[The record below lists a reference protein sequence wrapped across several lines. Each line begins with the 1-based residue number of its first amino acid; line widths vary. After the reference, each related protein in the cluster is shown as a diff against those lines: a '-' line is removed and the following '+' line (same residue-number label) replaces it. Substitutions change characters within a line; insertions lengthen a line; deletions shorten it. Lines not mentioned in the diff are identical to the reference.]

1 VKVFDILDPN
11 TPAVGKHFL
20 EASAGTGK
28 TFTIENVIPRL
39 ILESEDPIQIDQIL
53 VVTFTR
59 AATRELKTRIQT
71 HLRQIATALQE
82 GRGGPS
88 YIQSYFSGSKERL
101 YSARRKIEEAC
112 CSFEKAQIFTL
123 HGFALKILQRFAF
136 DAKSFTSQE
145 QTSNRELFPYIKDF
159 LRSGISKEFVSSSQ
173 MQRIYNQRNIAKDS
187 DALCEQ
193 LIYLLEKSEQIGS
206 YPSAIESYNAWQQAM
221 SCFSLIQ
228 EEQLWRNYKIR
239 APRLVSSLKW
249 KEQAEKVFSWVAK
262 GECSFE
268 DWDQL
273 LSEKEFFL
281 GQIKPAK
288 GKEEITPYSDLFEQM
303 RVTLTKLYEEAT
315 NTDILM
321 LQLAKAA
328 EQYYKK
334 GKKEQSIHSPDD
346 FIGSLQ
352 QALQESSFV
361 TKVQKMYKA
370 LIIDEFQDTDAA
382 QWEIFSTL
390 FLSKENPCPNI
401 YLVGDPKQSIYSF
414 RSADV
419 YIYLQAKSAF
429 SQEEQYHLNT
439 NYRSHPQ
446 LVEALGF
453 LFSHDLPSN
462 WMFLPKAPEGL
473 AVQQVA
479 ARPIYNSSFQDEI
492 KGRVHFFGCEQQV
505 EKKGKWPS
513 VEIEEKKILPYIAKE
528 IHRLCNV
535 SDLQYK
541 QIAILVKD
549 RYQAERVQQVL
560 AEYKIPCQMQ
570 KSISA
575 NSLSFFSMKEIFDCL
590 ISPKEI
596 SALKRFLGGSILG
609 FNEKDL
615 QGGIEN
621 PLVQKAREYFQLS
634 RDKVEQKG
642 FGVFF
647 ADFLSSKD
655 FMKDKSIAEALLLR
669 DKNDLYFELR
679 QICQILIQYSPQGY
693 YDVVALHEFLQK
705 LQENEYKELLHQYA
719 EQEEDQVHVMTLH
732 KSKGLEFDIVFALS
746 LPCRHTSQESY
757 VMASTE
763 EGKQLIASL
772 EDNSFSLHQ
781 EETDAEKLRQLYV
794 ALTRAKERVYIPII
808 IPSDYQEVAYG
819 TASALEIF
827 LAARSLAD
835 FSFSDVYTKIG
846 SYTKKEVISLL
857 EPLCKGSSIT
867 YEDIEDCAEDI
878 YLSKK
883 QILSLEEPTPFHPS
897 FIQGYI
903 CSFSSL
909 VKEEKE
915 SQDLFFSKDI
925 SEKDP
930 TVSLPLG
937 AETGVVIHA
946 ILESLCKADLH
957 GSLSEKSEKVVK
969 KHCSGTLLEGMEPLV
984 TDMILGALN
993 AQIVTDMGTIVLA
1006 NIPSSQ
1012 MRAEVEFL
1020 YPIGPSFMKGFIDLI
1035 FEFQGKYFLLDWK
1048 TNALE
1053 ADTEEALQKCM
1064 QEHRYDIQATIY
1076 AFALEKYIALFD
1088 RRPFSECFGG
1098 AIYFFLREK
1107 KALVFHPN
1115 STSIQDLQQAE
1126 DFLWMKE

>member
-1 VKVFDILDPN
+1 MRIFDILDPN
-11 TPAVGKHFL
+11 TAAVGKHFL

-59 AATRELKTRIQT
+59 AATRELKTRIHA

-112 CSFEKAQIFTL
+112 YCFEKAQIFTL

-136 DAKSFTSQE
+136 DAKSFTNQE
-145 QTSNRELFPYIKDF
+145 TLNNRELFHYIKDF
-159 LRSGISKEFVSSSQ
+159 LRSGISKELLSSSQ

-187 DALCEQ
+187 QALCQQ
-193 LIYLLEKSEQIGS
+193 LIYLLEKSQEICS
-206 YPSAIESYNAWQQAM
+206 YRAALESYNAWQEAM
-221 SCFSLIQ
+221 KSFSLMQ
-228 EEQLWRNYKIR
+228 EDELWRNYKIR
-239 APRLVSSLKW
+239 APRLVSSVKW
-249 KEQAEKVFSWVAK
+249 KEQAEKVFSWIAK
-262 GECSFE
+262 GQCSFE
-268 DWDQL
+268 EWDQL

-281 GQIKPAK
+281 NQIKPPK
-288 GKEEITPYSDLFEQM
+288 GREEVTPYSNLFEQM
-303 RVTLTKLYEEAT
+303 RSTLTSLYEEAT

-328 EQYYKK
+328 QEYYKK
-334 GKKEQSIHSPDD
+334 GKKEESIHSPDD
-346 FIGSLQ
+346 FITTLQ
-352 QALQESSFV
+352 QALQERSFV
-361 TKVQKMYKA
+361 AKVQKMYKA

-382 QWEIFSTL
+382 QWNIFSTL
-390 FLSKENPCPNI
+390 FLGKENPCSNV

-429 SQEEQYHLNT
+429 CEEEQYHLNT

-446 LVEALGF
+446 LVEALGL
-453 LFSHDLPSN
+453 LFSQNLPSN

-479 ARPIYNSSFQDEI
+479 ARPSYNSSFQDGT
-492 KGRVHFFGCEQQV
+492 KGRIHFFCCGQQV
-505 EKKGKWPS
+505 EKRSKWPTI
-513 VEIEEKKILPYIAKE
+513 ETEEKNILPYIAKE
-528 IHRLCNV
+528 IHRISSL
-535 SDLQYK
+535 SSLQYK

-560 AEYKIPCQMQ
+560 GEYKIPCQMQ

-575 NSLSFFSMKEIFDCL
+575 NSLSFLSMQEVIDCL

-596 SALKRFLGGSILG
+596 SGLKRFLGGSIIG
-609 FNEKDL
+609 FTEKDL

-621 PLVQKAREYFQLS
+621 PLLQKAREYFQLAK
-634 RDKVEQKG
+634 DKVEQKG

-655 FMKDKSIAEALLLR
+655 FIKGKSIAEALLLR
-669 DKNDLYFELR
+669 DKQDLYFELR
-679 QICQILIQYSPQGY
+679 QICQILIQYCPKGY
-693 YDVVALHEFLQK
+693 YDILALQEFLQDLK
-705 LQENEYKELLHQYA
+705 ENEYKELLHQYA

-732 KSKGLEFDIVFALS
+732 KSKGLEFDVVFALS
-746 LPCRHTSQESY
+746 LPCRHTGQESY
-757 VMASTE
+757 VLAGKE
-763 EGKQLIASL
+763 EGKYLVACT
-772 EDNSFSLHQ
+772 EENSFSLHQ
-781 EETDAEKLRQLYV
+781 EEIDAEKLRQLYV
-794 ALTRAKERVYIPII
+794 ALTRAKERVYIPVI
-808 IPSDYQEVAYG
+808 IPSDCEEVPHG
-819 TASALEIF
+819 TASPLEIF
-827 LAARSLAD
+827 LAARGLSN

-846 SYTKKEVISLL
+846 SFTRKEIVSLL
-857 EPLCKGSSIT
+857 EPLCKLSSIT
-867 YEDIEDCAEDI
+867 YEDIEDLDGDT
-878 YLSKK
+878 YLSPKETF
-883 QILSLEEPTPFHPS
+883 SLEEPTPFYPS
-897 FIQGYI
+897 FVQGYI

-915 SQDLFFSKDI
+915 QDDLFFNREILDKEST
-925 SEKDP
+925 S
-930 TVSLPLG
+930 SLPLG

-957 GSLSEKSEKVVK
+957 RSSSEKSYQVIQKE
-969 KHCSGTLLEGMEPLV
+969 CRGTLLEGMESLV
-984 TDMILGALN
+984 ADMVFGALE
-993 AQIVTDMGTIVLA
+993 AKLPTKVGTIVLA
-1006 NIPSSQ
+1006 NIPSSH

-1035 FEFQGKYFLLDWK
+1035 FEFEGKYFLLDWK

-1053 ADTEEALQKCM
+1053 SDTEEALQKCM

-1076 AFALEKYIALFD
+1076 ALALEKYIALFD

-1107 KALVFHPN
+1107 KALIFDPN
-1115 STSIQDLQQAE
+1115 RTSVQDLQQAE
-1126 DFLWMKE
+1126 DFLWMKG